1 MRKHPVAIVILAM
14 LGLSGGLA
22 WSQSYPARPVR
33 IIVPFPAGGGADIFA
48 RLIGRKLGE
57 NLGQSFVVDNR
68 AGASGIIGCEA
79 VARSAPDGYTLLMG
93 TTGTHTTNPA
103 VFSKLPYDSIKD
115 FAPVSLVAE
124 SPFVLLVHPSL
135 PVKNVK
141 ELIQLAKSRPGELNY
156 ASSGL
161 GSSSHLG
168 FELFNS
174 MAGIKAMHVPYKGL
188 GPASAD
194 TIAGNITMTW
204 DSITASGPLIKAK
217 RLRALGIGSAKR
229 SSLLPDVPTI
239 SESGLTGF
247 ELGSWYAF
255 FAPAATPL
263 ETIRNLQREVVK
275 AIAAPGMREQFA
287 VLGAEPVGG
296 TPEELAAVVQR
307 DLVKWAKVARE
318 AKVKA
323 E

>member
-1 MRKHPVAIVILAM
+1 
-14 LGLSGGLA
+14 LGWSGGPA
-22 WSQSYPARPVR
+22 WSQSYPAKPVR

-79 VARSAPDGYTLLMG
+79 VARAAPDGYTLLMG

-103 VFSKLPYDSIKD
+103 VFSKLPYDPIKD

-124 SPFVLLVHPSL
+124 APFVLLVHPSL

-141 ELIQLAKSRPGELNY
+141 ELIELAKSRPGELIY
-156 ASSGL
+156 ASSGV
-161 GSSSHLG
+161 GSSSHFG

-174 MAGIKAMHVPYKGL
+174 MAGIKAVHVPYKGL

-204 DSITASGPLIKAK
+204 DSISASAPFIKAK
-217 RLRALGIGSAKR
+217 RLRALGIGSVKR
-229 SSLLPDVPTI
+229 SSLLPEVPTI
-239 SESGLTGF
+239 AESGLTGF
-247 ELGSWYAF
+247 ELGSWYGF
-255 FAPAATPL
+255 FAPAATSP
-263 ETIRNLQREVVK
+263 EIVRQLQREMVK
-275 AIAAPGMREQFA
+275 VIATPDMREQFA
-287 VLGAEPVGG
+287 NLGAEPVGS
-296 TPEELAAVVQR
+296 TPEEFAAVLQR
-307 DLVKWAKVARE
+307 DLVKWARVARE

>member
-1 MRKHPVAIVILAM
+1 
-14 LGLSGGLA
+14 
-22 WSQSYPARPVR
+22 VR
-33 IIVPFPAGGGADIFA
+33 VVVPFPAGGGADIFA

-57 NLGQSFVVDNR
+57 YLGQTFVVDNR

-79 VARSAPDGYTLLMG
+79 VARSTPDGYTLLMG

-103 VFSKLPYDSIKD
+103 VVSKLSYDSIKD
-115 FAPVSLVAE
+115 FAPISLVAE
-124 SPFVLLVHPSL
+124 APFVLLVHPSL

-141 ELIQLAKSRPGELNY
+141 ELIQLARSRPGELIY
-156 ASSGL
+156 ASSGV

-174 MAGIKAMHVPYKGL
+174 MAGIKAVHVPYKGL

-204 DSITASGPLIKAK
+204 DSITASAPLVKAK

-239 SESGLTGF
+239 AESGLSGF
-247 ELGSWYAF
+247 ELGSWYAV
-255 FAPAATPL
+255 FAPAATPS
-263 ETIRNLQREVVK
+263 EIIRSLQREMVK
-275 AIAAPGMREQFA
+275 AITAPGMREQFA
-287 VLGAEPVGG
+287 ALGAEPVGS